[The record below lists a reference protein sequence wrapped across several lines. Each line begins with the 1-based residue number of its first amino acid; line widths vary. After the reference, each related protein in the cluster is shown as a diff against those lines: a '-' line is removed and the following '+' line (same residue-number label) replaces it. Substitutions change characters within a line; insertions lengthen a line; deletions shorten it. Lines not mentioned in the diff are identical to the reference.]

1 MQYIVTTT
9 HINNSFDREI
19 LLNVQ
24 TERLDNHIARLTV
37 AIETERLDSA
47 KKKAAKKLA
56 NSVNIPGFRKGKVP
70 YRILVSYVG
79 EGPILEQ
86 AVEDIGN
93 DVYRNALE
101 ESEIEPYTSGE
112 LEDFQLSPQP
122 TFVFTVP
129 MRPTV
134 ELNDYDTVRVNYEM
148 PTVDDADVDEAL
160 HELQQEHAL
169 VEESSKPAKMGDRVS
184 GDLHGF
190 FQDEEDENDEVD
202 ADDADVDEGEIV
214 DEDDTDDADT
224 SDDYD
229 DEDEGYDFS
238 EADIH
243 DHDVEIYL
251 DEDREPVP
259 GFAEA
264 LVGVEA
270 GETREF
276 TITYPDDEEYGDLAG
291 RDVLFVMD
299 VEMVENVTLPAL
311 NDDFAARVTEEVRKD
326 DEQDDEDEVQEPL
339 TLLELRARLR
349 ENLQE
354 ETEQQ
359 YRSEYIDKVMSE
371 MVERADFAYP
381 EAMIREQIDSIAEDM
396 AERFQVSL
404 EDYLNLMQKDMED
417 LYEEEEFRESAEL
430 YIQQSLVMR
439 GVVEMAN
446 LEVDDESIEEEI
458 GKFISQFGGG
468 AEAEQFRG
476 LFDSP
481 QMRESIV
488 NRLLQERVLDQLVLI
503 GRGEATAA
511 ADDDDTTD
519 DGSDDAAQPV
529 ADADNEV
536 EEPEPVETDES

>member
-1 MQYIVTTT
+1 M
-9 HINNSFDREI
+9 
-19 LLNVQ
+19 NVQ

-47 KKKAAKKLA
+47 KKKAAKKLSK
-56 NSVNIPGFRKGKVP
+56 SVNIPGFRKGKVP

-93 DVYRNALE
+93 DVYRTALE

-134 ELNDYDTVRVNYEM
+134 ELNDYDTVRVDYEM
-148 PTVDDADVDEAL
+148 PTVADEDVDEAL
-160 HELQQEHAL
+160 RELQQEHAL

-190 FQDEEDENDEVD
+190 FQDDDEEDEESAEETDEAEIVDEED
-202 ADDADVDEGEIV
+202 ADDAETLD
-214 DEDDTDDADT
+214 DEDDT
-224 SDDYD
+224 
-229 DEDEGYDFS
+229 EDYDFS

-251 DEDREPVP
+251 DEDNEPVP

-264 LVGVEA
+264 LVGVETD
-270 GETREF
+270 ETREF
-276 TITYPDDEEYGDLAG
+276 TIAYPDDEKYGELAG
-291 RDVLFVMD
+291 REVLFVID
-299 VEMVENVTLPAL
+299 VEAVENVTLPAL
-311 NDDFAARVTEEVRKD
+311 NDDFAARVTEEVRED
-326 DEQDDEDEVQEPL
+326 DDGEEKEPL

-354 ETEQQ
+354 EAEQQ

-371 MVERADFAYP
+371 MIERADFAYP
-381 EAMIREQIDSIAEDM
+381 EAMIREQIDSMAEDM
-396 AERFQVSL
+396 AERFRVSL
-404 EDYLNLMQKDMED
+404 EDYLNLMQKDMEE
-417 LYEEEEFRESAEL
+417 LYEDENFRENAER

-439 GVVEMAN
+439 GVVEAEN
-446 LEVDDESIEEEI
+446 LDVDDESIEEEI

-511 ADDDDTTD
+511 ADADTADDEN
-519 DGSDDAAQPV
+519 DDAEPV
-529 ADADNEV
+529 ADAEDEA